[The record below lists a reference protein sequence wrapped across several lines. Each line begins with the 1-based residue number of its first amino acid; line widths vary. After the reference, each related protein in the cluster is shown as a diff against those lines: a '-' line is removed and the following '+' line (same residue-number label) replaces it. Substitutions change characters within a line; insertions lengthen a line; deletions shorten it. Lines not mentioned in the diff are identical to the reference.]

1 MTSEDTLGLYPDPG
15 PLPTLPPPTPGDV
28 VEFRVEGYPPTKDR
42 SFSIRNVR
50 HPKYPLFLALRQCAV
65 GAMDGRAWYE
75 GPIKLELT
83 LHAPKLQEALL
94 DYFSGIEDTL
104 DGSHGFTFTYLPV
117 VYQDDC
123 QVCESEMHFQE
134 SPNIYYDIRVTFHSR
149 SRAGRRLN
157 VPAGCGKS
165 TPRDMRARPH
175 P

>member
-65 GAMDGRAWYE
+65 DAMDGRAWYE

-83 LHAPKLQEALL
+83 LYAPKLQKALL
-94 DYFSGIEDTL
+94 DYFSGIMDTL

-134 SPNIYYDIRVTFHSR
+134 SPDIYYDIRVTFLDHE
-149 SRAGRRLN
+149 
-157 VPAGCGKS
+157 
-165 TPRDMRARPH
+165 RDGG
-175 P
+175 